1 MRLPYTSEYP
11 QCSWCVSS
19 LSAPSNDCIAVVAS
33 CLQICL
39 VSVTRGCWI
48 EAPEKKTRSKLKFSN
63 TENGDVCRCVCL
75 WWFRNKFPIS
85 GCMFSSVFVNASPC
99 LCTRV
104 CVSAY
109 MHSGVRRE
117 QSSAA
122 FCCSVILVWLAFRL
136 LFESAGSAEPSH
148 PGNNQHPGKDRGSDL
163 KEKDE
168 AQWEG
173 RKRKKERQQVKMRKW
188 KRVSSSQKLKV

>member
-1 MRLPYTSEYP
+1 MLVMIQKQIPYK
-11 QCSWCVSS
+11 W
-19 LSAPSNDCIAVVAS
+19 
-33 CLQICL
+33 
-39 VSVTRGCWI
+39 
-48 EAPEKKTRSKLKFSN
+48 
-63 TENGDVCRCVCL
+63 
-75 WWFRNKFPIS
+75 
-85 GCMFSSVFVNASPC
+85 MHVFKC
-99 LCTRV
+99 LCQCFSMFVHTRV

-173 RKRKKERQQVKMRKW
+173 RKRKKERQRVKMRK
-188 KRVSSSQKLKV
+188 